1 MYVYV
6 CVHFVC
12 CFNRAQ
18 NTTTTSMIRRFFS
31 FFSFFFFDE
40 SISIIYGVCFSFR
53 ENRAKKNNRRRTRR
67 LRMVL
72 EKDNDDDMTVLF
84 SISTKINKL
93 KQIESN
99 ESQAMSISFSF
110 FLRLIFEN
118 ILFFSVQ
125 GTW

>member
-1 MYVYV
+1 
-6 CVHFVC
+6 
-12 CFNRAQ
+12 
-18 NTTTTSMIRRFFS
+18 
-31 FFSFFFFDE
+31 
-40 SISIIYGVCFSFR
+40 
-53 ENRAKKNNRRRTRR
+53 
-67 LRMVL
+67 MVL

-99 ESQAMSISFSF
+99 ESKTMSISFSF

>member
-1 MYVYV
+1 
-6 CVHFVC
+6 
-12 CFNRAQ
+12 
-18 NTTTTSMIRRFFS
+18 
-31 FFSFFFFDE
+31 
-40 SISIIYGVCFSFR
+40 
-53 ENRAKKNNRRRTRR
+53 
-67 LRMVL
+67 MVL

-99 ESQAMSISFSF
+99 ESKTMSTTFSF